1 MKTLSSTLDPTR
13 WAAGQFTR
21 PTVHSFKLCIGSAM
35 YICTLRCVAGPRFY
49 PLQPFGL
56 TVNFGETLLNLAAP
70 LESVDFWI
78 YSLQS

>member
-35 YICTLRCVAGPRFY
+35 YRCTLRCKPELGFSRFLTFDFEARLYRVGWLPKARFY
-49 PLQPFGL
+49 RSRQP
-56 TVNFGETLLNLAAP
+56 A
-70 LESVDFWI
+70 
-78 YSLQS
+78 Y